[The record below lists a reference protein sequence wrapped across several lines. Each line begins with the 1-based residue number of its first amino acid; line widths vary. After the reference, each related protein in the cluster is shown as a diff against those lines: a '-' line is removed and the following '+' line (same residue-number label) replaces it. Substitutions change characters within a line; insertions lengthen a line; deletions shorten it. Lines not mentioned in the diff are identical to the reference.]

1 LSEYL
6 RKKKHQLLIKWERLI
21 NQAKNDYDTIEFGK
35 PDELRQ
41 NEINDY
47 IVWLEETKKIIET
60 IKTD

>member
-1 LSEYL
+1 MSEYL

>member
-1 LSEYL
+1 M